1 MCFRMTINSPF
12 PNFDVEVKSWPHLNL
27 TLGEDLTTVIWIL
40 IICMIVFIVSMIT
53 FFGVMT
59 VQMIRNPGLFSV
71 IRCCPCQSQRDD
83 VQRLEN
89 D

>member
-1 MCFRMTINSPF
+1 MTVNSPF
-12 PNFDVEVKSWPHLNL
+12 PNIDVEVKSWPHLNL

-40 IICMIVFIVSMIT
+40 IICMIVFLVSMIT
-53 FFGVMT
+53 FLGVMT
-59 VQMIRNPGLFSV
+59 MQMIRNPGLLSQV
-71 IRCCPCQSQRDD
+71 MRSCPCQSQRRD

>member
-1 MCFRMTINSPF
+1 MTINSQF
-12 PNFDVEVKSWPHLNL
+12 PNIDVEVKSWPHLNL

-40 IICMIVFIVSMIT
+40 IICMIVFMVSMIT
-53 FFGVMT
+53 FLGVMT
-59 VQMIRNPGLFSV
+59 TQMIRNPGLFSQV
-71 IRCCPCQSQRDD
+71 MRSCPCQSQQRD